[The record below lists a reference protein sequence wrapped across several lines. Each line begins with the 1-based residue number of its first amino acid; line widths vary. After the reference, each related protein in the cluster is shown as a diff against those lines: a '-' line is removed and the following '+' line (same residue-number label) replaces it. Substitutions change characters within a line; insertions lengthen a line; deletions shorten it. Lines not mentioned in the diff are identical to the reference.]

1 MIKLRKEKYTNMKQI
16 LPLIWITVLLAF
28 PSKKDFSKAFIQV
41 ASNGNPAVVSIVSEK
56 VIEQRYHQYFSPFG
70 DQFPQG
76 ESRGHSL
83 GSGVIIDSDEGYIIT
98 NNHVIEDAEE
108 IKVIM
113 FDKREMK
120 ATIVATDPPS
130 DLAVIKVDPG
140 GLSTVDLGN
149 SDKLS
154 VGEWV
159 VAIGSPF
166 GLHLNHTVTA
176 GIVSAVGRSSVISRN
191 NFEDFIQ
198 HDAAI
203 NPGNSGGALF
213 NLDGELVGINTAIA
227 TDGYSRANAGVG
239 FAIPINMVKRVME
252 DLISDGKVTRGWLG
266 VQIQDVDEGMAKAL
280 RLKER
285 NGAIISQVIKNS
297 PAEDAG
303 VEEQDVIIAVD
314 GVKVADSSNLKN
326 LISSGRPDDK
336 TKLTV
341 IRDGHERNLIVTL
354 GTRPGEKE
362 LAETFRYGEK
372 LFDVLGLRV
381 ETLKNV
387 DGKELRADSPNGVKV
402 VDIKKGSPA
411 YDNNIKRGD
420 IITEVSKSII
430 KNENDYESELDAF
443 SEGDTIMLRIIRN
456 GSPLYVA
463 FEIKFR

>member
-1 MIKLRKEKYTNMKQI
+1 MKNI
-16 LPLIWITVLLAF
+16 SPLIWITFLLAF
-28 PSKKDFSKAFIQV
+28 PSKQEFSEAFIKV

-56 VIEQRYHQYFSPFG
+56 VIEQNYNQYFSPFG

-76 ESRGHSL
+76 KSRGHSL

-98 NNHVIEDAEE
+98 NNHVIDDAED
-108 IKVIM
+108 IKVILY
-113 FDKREMK
+113 DKREVRG
-120 ATIVATDPPS
+120 TIVATDPPS
-130 DLAVIKVDPG
+130 DLAVIKVDPN
-140 GLSTVDLGN
+140 GLSTVALGN
-149 SDKLS
+149 SDQLS

-176 GIVSAVGRSSVISRN
+176 GIVSAIGRSSVISRN

-280 RLKER
+280 QLNGW

-303 VEEQDVIIAVD
+303 VEKQDVIIAVN
-314 GVKVADSSNLKN
+314 GIKVDDSSNLKN
-326 LISSGRPDDK
+326 LISSGRPHDK
-336 TKLTV
+336 TKLTL
-341 IRDGHERNLIVTL
+341 IRDGHEKKLTVTL
-354 GTRPGEKE
+354 GIRPGEKE
-362 LAETFRYGEK
+362 LAETYRYGEK
-372 LFDVLGLRV
+372 LFDILGLRV
-381 ETLKNV
+381 ETFENRDPKNLDYV
-387 DGKELRADSPNGVKV
+387 NGVKIV
-402 VDIKKGSPA
+402 EVKKDSPA
-411 YDNNIKRGD
+411 SDNNINRGD
-420 IITEVSKSII
+420 IITEMGKTSIKE
-430 KNENDYESELDAF
+430 KNEYDLELESY
-443 SEGDTIMLRIIRN
+443 SKGNTIMLRIVRN

-463 FEIKFR
+463 FEIE

>member
-1 MIKLRKEKYTNMKQI
+1 MKNT
-16 LPLIWITVLLAF
+16 LPLIWITFLLAF
-28 PSKKDFSKAFIQV
+28 PSKQEFSEAFIKV

-56 VIEQRYHQYFSPFG
+56 VIEQHYNHFFSPFG

-98 NNHVIEDAEE
+98 NNHVIDDAED
-108 IKVIM
+108 IKVILY
-113 FDKREMK
+113 DKREVRG
-120 ATIVATDPPS
+120 TIVATDPPS
-130 DLAVIKVDPG
+130 DLAVIKVDPN
-140 GLSTVDLGN
+140 GLSTVALGN
-149 SDKLS
+149 SDQLS

-176 GIVSAVGRSSVISRN
+176 GIVSAIGRSSVISRN

-266 VQIQDVDEGMAKAL
+266 VQIQDVNEGMAKAL
-280 RLKER
+280 QLNGW

-303 VEEQDVIIAVD
+303 VEKQDVIIAVN
-314 GVKVADSSNLKN
+314 GVKVDDSSNLKN
-326 LISSGRPDDK
+326 LISSGRPHDK
-336 TKLTV
+336 TKLTL
-341 IRDGHERNLIVTL
+341 IRDGHEKKLTVTL
-354 GTRPGEKE
+354 GIRPGEKE
-362 LAETFRYGEK
+362 LAETYRYGEK
-372 LFDVLGLRV
+372 LFDILGLRV
-381 ETLKNV
+381 ETFENRDPKNLDYV
-387 DGKELRADSPNGVKV
+387 NGVKIV
-402 VDIKKGSPA
+402 EVKKDSPA
-411 YDNNIKRGD
+411 SDNNINRGD
-420 IITEVSKSII
+420 IITEMGKTSIKE
-430 KNENDYESELDAF
+430 KNEYDLELESY
-443 SEGDTIMLRIIRN
+443 SKGNTIMLRIVRN

-463 FEIKFR
+463 FEIE

>member
-1 MIKLRKEKYTNMKQI
+1 MKNT
-16 LPLIWITVLLAF
+16 LPLIWITFLLAF
-28 PSKKDFSKAFIQV
+28 PSKQEFSEAFIKV

-56 VIEQRYHQYFSPFG
+56 VIEQHYNQFFSPFG

-98 NNHVIEDAEE
+98 NNHVIDDAED
-108 IKVIM
+108 IKVILY
-113 FDKREMK
+113 DKREVK
-120 ATIVATDPPS
+120 GTIVATDPPS
-130 DLAVIKVDPG
+130 DLAVIKVDPN
-140 GLSTVDLGN
+140 GLSTVALGN
-149 SDKLS
+149 SDQLS

-176 GIVSAVGRSSVISRN
+176 GIVSAIGRSSVISHN

-280 RLKER
+280 QLNGW

-303 VEEQDVIIAVD
+303 VEKQDVIIAVN
-314 GVKVADSSNLKN
+314 GVKVDDSSNLKN
-326 LISSGRPDDK
+326 LISSGRPHDK
-336 TKLTV
+336 TKLTL
-341 IRDGHERNLIVTL
+341 IRDGHEKKLTVTL
-354 GTRPGEKE
+354 GIRPGEKE
-362 LAETFRYGEK
+362 LAETYRYGEK
-372 LFDVLGLRV
+372 LFDILGLRV
-381 ETLKNV
+381 ETFENRDPKNLDYV
-387 DGKELRADSPNGVKV
+387 NGVKIV
-402 VDIKKGSPA
+402 EVKKDSPA
-411 YDNNIKRGD
+411 FDNNIKRGD
-420 IITEVSKSII
+420 IITEMGKTSIKEKNAYDLELESYSKG
-430 KNENDYESELDAF
+430 N
-443 SEGDTIMLRIIRN
+443 TIMLRIVRN

-463 FEIKFR
+463 FEIE

>member
-1 MIKLRKEKYTNMKQI
+1 MKNT
-16 LPLIWITVLLAF
+16 LPLIWITFLLAF
-28 PSKKDFSKAFIQV
+28 PSKQEFSEAFIKV
-41 ASNGNPAVVSIVSEK
+41 ASNGNPAVVSIISEK
-56 VIEQRYHQYFSPFG
+56 VIEQNYNHFFSPFG
-70 DQFPQG
+70 NQFPQG

-98 NNHVIEDAEE
+98 NNHVIEDAED
-108 IKVIM
+108 IKVILY
-113 FDKREMK
+113 DKREVRG
-120 ATIVATDPPS
+120 TIVATDPPS
-130 DLAVIKVDPG
+130 DLAVIKVDSN
-140 GLSTVDLGN
+140 GLSTVALGN
-149 SDKLS
+149 SDQLS

-176 GIVSAVGRSSVISRN
+176 GIVSAIGRSSVISRN

-252 DLISDGKVTRGWLG
+252 DLIADGKVTRGWLG

-303 VEEQDVIIAVD
+303 VEKQDVIIAVN
-314 GVKVADSSNLKN
+314 GIKVDDSSNLKN
-326 LISSGRPDDK
+326 LISSGRPHDK
-336 TKLTV
+336 TKLTL
-341 IRDGHERNLIVTL
+341 IRDGHEKKLTVTL
-354 GTRPGEKE
+354 GIRPGEKE
-362 LAETFRYGEK
+362 LAETYQYGEK
-372 LFDVLGLRV
+372 LFDILGLRV
-381 ETLKNV
+381 ETFENRDPKNSDYV
-387 DGKELRADSPNGVKV
+387 NGVKIV
-402 VDIKKGSPA
+402 EVKKNSPA
-411 YDNNIKRGD
+411 SDNNINSGD
-420 IITEVSKSII
+420 IITEMGKASIKE
-430 KNENDYESELDAF
+430 KNEYDLELESY
-443 SEGDTIMLRIIRN
+443 SKGNTIMLRIVRN

-463 FEIKFR
+463 FEIK

>member
-1 MIKLRKEKYTNMKQI
+1 MKNT
-16 LPLIWITVLLAF
+16 LPLIWITFLLAF
-28 PSKKDFSKAFIQV
+28 PSKQEFSEAFIKV

-56 VIEQRYHQYFSPFG
+56 VIEQNYNQYFSPFG

-76 ESRGHSL
+76 KSRGHSL

-98 NNHVIEDAEE
+98 NNHVIDDAED
-108 IKVIM
+108 IKVILY
-113 FDKREMK
+113 DKREVRG
-120 ATIVATDPPS
+120 TIVATDPPS
-130 DLAVIKVDPG
+130 DLAVIKVDPN
-140 GLSTVDLGN
+140 GLSTVALGN
-149 SDKLS
+149 SDQLS

-176 GIVSAVGRSSVISRN
+176 GIVSAIGRSSVISRN

-213 NLDGELVGINTAIA
+213 NLHGELVGINTAIA

-280 RLKER
+280 QLNGW

-303 VEEQDVIIAVD
+303 VEKQDVIIAVN
-314 GVKVADSSNLKN
+314 GVKVYDSSNLKN
-326 LISSGRPDDK
+326 LISSGRPHDK
-336 TKLTV
+336 TKLTL
-341 IRDGHERNLIVTL
+341 IRDGHEKKLTVTL
-354 GTRPGEKE
+354 GIRPGEKE
-362 LAETFRYGEK
+362 LAETYRYGEK
-372 LFDVLGLRV
+372 LFDILGLRV
-381 ETLKNV
+381 ETFENRDPKNLDYV
-387 DGKELRADSPNGVKV
+387 NGVKIV
-402 VDIKKGSPA
+402 EVKKDSPA
-411 YDNNIKRGD
+411 SDNNINRGD
-420 IITEVSKSII
+420 IITEMGKTSIKE
-430 KNENDYESELDAF
+430 KNEYDLELESY
-443 SEGDTIMLRIIRN
+443 SKGNTIMLRIVRN

-463 FEIKFR
+463 FEIE

>member
-1 MIKLRKEKYTNMKQI
+1 MKNI
-16 LPLIWITVLLAF
+16 LPLIWITFLLAF
-28 PSKKDFSKAFIQV
+28 PSKQEFSEAFIKV

-56 VIEQRYHQYFSPFG
+56 VIEQNYNQYFSPFG

-76 ESRGHSL
+76 KSRGHSL

-98 NNHVIEDAEE
+98 NNHVIDDAED
-108 IKVIM
+108 IKVILY
-113 FDKREMK
+113 DKREVRG
-120 ATIVATDPPS
+120 TIVATDPPS
-130 DLAVIKVDPG
+130 DLAVIKVDPN
-140 GLSTVDLGN
+140 GLSTVALGN
-149 SDKLS
+149 SDQLS

-176 GIVSAVGRSSVISRN
+176 GIVSAIGRNSVMSRN

-280 RLKER
+280 QLNGW

-303 VEEQDVIIAVD
+303 VEKQDVIIAVN
-314 GVKVADSSNLKN
+314 GVKVDDSSNLKN
-326 LISSGRPDDK
+326 LISSGRPHDK
-336 TKLTV
+336 TKLTL
-341 IRDGHERNLIVTL
+341 IRDGHEKKLTVTL
-354 GTRPGEKE
+354 GIRPGEKE
-362 LAETFRYGEK
+362 LAETYRYGEK
-372 LFDVLGLRV
+372 LFDILGLRV
-381 ETLKNV
+381 ETFENRDPKNLDYV
-387 DGKELRADSPNGVKV
+387 NGVKIV
-402 VDIKKGSPA
+402 EVKKDSPA
-411 YDNNIKRGD
+411 SDNNINRGD
-420 IITEVSKSII
+420 IITEMGKTSIKE
-430 KNENDYESELDAF
+430 KNEYDSKLESY
-443 SEGDTIMLRIIRN
+443 SKGDTIMLRIVRN

-463 FEIKFR
+463 FEIE

>member
-1 MIKLRKEKYTNMKQI
+1 MKNI
-16 LPLIWITVLLAF
+16 LPLVWITFLLAF
-28 PSKKDFSKAFIQV
+28 SSKQEFSEAFIKV

-56 VIEQRYHQYFSPFG
+56 VIEQHYNQFFSPFG

-98 NNHVIEDAEE
+98 NNHVINDAEN
-108 IKVIM
+108 IKVILY
-113 FDKREMK
+113 DKREVRG
-120 ATIVATDPPS
+120 TIVATDPPS
-130 DLAVIKVDPG
+130 DLAVIKVDPN
-140 GLSTVDLGN
+140 GLSTVTLGN
-149 SDKLS
+149 SDQLS

-176 GIVSAVGRSSVISRN
+176 GIVSAIGRSAVISRN

-213 NLDGELVGINTAIA
+213 NLDGRLVGINTAIA

-252 DLISDGKVTRGWLG
+252 DLISDGKVIRGWLG
-266 VQIQDVDEGMAKAL
+266 VQIQDVDKGMAKAL
-280 RLKER
+280 QLNGW

-303 VEEQDVIIAVD
+303 VEKQDVIIAVN
-314 GVKVADSSNLKN
+314 GVKVDDSSNLKN
-326 LISSGRPDDK
+326 LISSGRPHDK
-336 TKLTV
+336 TKLTL
-341 IRDGHERNLIVTL
+341 IRDGHEKKLTVTL
-354 GTRPGEKE
+354 GIRPDEKE
-362 LAETFRYGEK
+362 LAETYRYGEK
-372 LFDVLGLRV
+372 LFDILGLRV
-381 ETLKNV
+381 ETFENRDPKNSDYV
-387 DGKELRADSPNGVKV
+387 NGVKIV
-402 VDIKKGSPA
+402 EVKKDSPA
-411 YDNNIKRGD
+411 SDNNINRGD
-420 IITEVSKSII
+420 IITEMGKTSIKE
-430 KNENDYESELDAF
+430 KNEYDLELESY
-443 SEGDTIMLRIIRN
+443 SKGNTIMLRIVRN

-463 FEIKFR
+463 FEIE

>member
-1 MIKLRKEKYTNMKQI
+1 MKNI
-16 LPLIWITVLLAF
+16 SPLIWITFLLAF
-28 PSKKDFSKAFIQV
+28 PSKQEFSEAFIKV

-56 VIEQRYHQYFSPFG
+56 VIEQNYNQYFSPFG

-76 ESRGHSL
+76 KSRGHSL

-98 NNHVIEDAEE
+98 NNHVIDDAED
-108 IKVIM
+108 IKVILY
-113 FDKREMK
+113 DKREVRG
-120 ATIVATDPPS
+120 TIVATDPPS
-130 DLAVIKVDPG
+130 DLAVIKVDSN
-140 GLSTVDLGN
+140 GLSTVALGN
-149 SDKLS
+149 SDQLS

-176 GIVSAVGRSSVISRN
+176 GIVSAIGRSSVISRN

-280 RLKER
+280 QLNGW

-303 VEEQDVIIAVD
+303 VEKQDVIIAVN
-314 GVKVADSSNLKN
+314 GVKVDDSSNLKN
-326 LISSGRPDDK
+326 LISSGRPHDK
-336 TKLTV
+336 TKLTL
-341 IRDGHERNLIVTL
+341 IRDGHEKKLTVTL
-354 GTRPGEKE
+354 GIRPGEKE
-362 LAETFRYGEK
+362 LAETYRYGEK
-372 LFDVLGLRV
+372 LFDILGLRV
-381 ETLKNV
+381 ETFENGDPKNLDHV
-387 DGKELRADSPNGVKV
+387 NGVKIV
-402 VDIKKGSPA
+402 EVKKDSPA
-411 YDNNIKRGD
+411 SDNNINRGD
-420 IITEVSKSII
+420 IITEMGKTSIKE
-430 KNENDYESELDAF
+430 KNEYDSKLESY
-443 SEGDTIMLRIIRN
+443 SKGDTIMLRIVRN

-463 FEIKFR
+463 FEIE

>member
-1 MIKLRKEKYTNMKQI
+1 MKNT
-16 LPLIWITVLLAF
+16 LPLIWITFLLAF
-28 PSKKDFSKAFIQV
+28 PSKQEFSEAFIKV

-56 VIEQRYHQYFSPFG
+56 VIEQHYNHFFSPFG

-98 NNHVIEDAEE
+98 NNHVIDDAED
-108 IKVIM
+108 IKVILY
-113 FDKREMK
+113 DKREVRG
-120 ATIVATDPPS
+120 TIVATDPPS
-130 DLAVIKVDPG
+130 DLAVIKVDPN
-140 GLSTVDLGN
+140 GLSTVALGN
-149 SDKLS
+149 SDQLN

-176 GIVSAVGRSSVISRN
+176 GIVSAIGRSSVISRN

-280 RLKER
+280 QLNGW

-303 VEEQDVIIAVD
+303 VEKQDVIIAVN
-314 GVKVADSSNLKN
+314 GVKVDDSSNLKN
-326 LISSGRPDDK
+326 LISSGRPHDK
-336 TKLTV
+336 TKLTL
-341 IRDGHERNLIVTL
+341 IRDGHEKKLTVTL
-354 GTRPGEKE
+354 GIRPGEKE
-362 LAETFRYGEK
+362 LAETYRYGEK
-372 LFDVLGLRV
+372 LFDILGLRV
-381 ETLKNV
+381 ETFENRDPKNLDYV
-387 DGKELRADSPNGVKV
+387 NGVKIV
-402 VDIKKGSPA
+402 EVKKDSPA
-411 YDNNIKRGD
+411 SDNNINRGD
-420 IITEVSKSII
+420 IITEMGKTSIKE
-430 KNENDYESELDAF
+430 KNEYDSKLESY
-443 SEGDTIMLRIIRN
+443 SKGDTIMLRIVRN

-463 FEIKFR
+463 FEIE

>member
-1 MIKLRKEKYTNMKQI
+1 MKNT
-16 LPLIWITVLLAF
+16 LPLIWITFLLAF
-28 PSKKDFSKAFIQV
+28 PSKQEFSEAFIKV

-56 VIEQRYHQYFSPFG
+56 VIEQNYNHFFSPFG

-98 NNHVIEDAEE
+98 NNHVIDDAED
-108 IKVIM
+108 IKVILY
-113 FDKREMK
+113 DKREVRG
-120 ATIVATDPPS
+120 TIVATDPPS
-130 DLAVIKVDPG
+130 DLAVIKVDPN
-140 GLSTVDLGN
+140 GLSTVALGN
-149 SDKLS
+149 SDQLN

-176 GIVSAVGRSSVISRN
+176 GIVSAIGRSSVISRN

-280 RLKER
+280 QLNGW

-303 VEEQDVIIAVD
+303 IEKQDVIIAVN
-314 GVKVADSSNLKN
+314 GVKVDDSSNLKN
-326 LISSGRPDDK
+326 LISSGRPHDK
-336 TKLTV
+336 TKLTL
-341 IRDGHERNLIVTL
+341 IRDGHEKKLTVTL
-354 GTRPGEKE
+354 GIRPGEKE
-362 LAETFRYGEK
+362 LAETYRYGEK
-372 LFDVLGLRV
+372 LFDILGLRV
-381 ETLKNV
+381 ETFENRDPKNLDYV
-387 DGKELRADSPNGVKV
+387 NGVKIV
-402 VDIKKGSPA
+402 EVKKDSPA
-411 YDNNIKRGD
+411 SDNNINRGD
-420 IITEVSKSII
+420 IITEMGKTSIKE
-430 KNENDYESELDAF
+430 KNEYDSKLESY
-443 SEGDTIMLRIIRN
+443 SKGDTIMLRIVRN

-463 FEIKFR
+463 FEIE

>member
-1 MIKLRKEKYTNMKQI
+1 MKNT
-16 LPLIWITVLLAF
+16 LPLIWITFLLAF
-28 PSKKDFSKAFIQV
+28 PSKQEFSEAFIKV

-56 VIEQRYHQYFSPFG
+56 VIEQNYNQFFSPFG

-98 NNHVIEDAEE
+98 NNHVIDDAED
-108 IKVIM
+108 IKVILY
-113 FDKREMK
+113 DKREVRG
-120 ATIVATDPPS
+120 TIVATDPPS
-130 DLAVIKVDPG
+130 DLAVIKVDPN
-140 GLSTVDLGN
+140 GLSTVALGN
-149 SDKLS
+149 SDQLS

-176 GIVSAVGRSSVISRN
+176 GIVSAIGRSSVISRN

-280 RLKER
+280 QLNGW

-303 VEEQDVIIAVD
+303 VEKQDVIIAVD
-314 GVKVADSSNLKN
+314 GVKVDDSSNLKN
-326 LISSGRPDDK
+326 LISSGRPHDK
-336 TKLTV
+336 TKLTL
-341 IRDGHERNLIVTL
+341 IRDGHEKKLTVTL
-354 GTRPGEKE
+354 GIRPGEKE
-362 LAETFRYGEK
+362 LAETYRYGEK
-372 LFDVLGLRV
+372 LFDILGLRV
-381 ETLKNV
+381 ETFENRDPKNLDYV
-387 DGKELRADSPNGVKV
+387 NGVKIV
-402 VDIKKGSPA
+402 EVKKDSPA
-411 YDNNIKRGD
+411 SDNNINRGD
-420 IITEVSKSII
+420 IITEMGKTSIKE
-430 KNENDYESELDAF
+430 KNEYDLELESY
-443 SEGDTIMLRIIRN
+443 SKGNTIMLRIVRN

-463 FEIKFR
+463 FEIE

>member
-1 MIKLRKEKYTNMKQI
+1 MKNT
-16 LPLIWITVLLAF
+16 LPLIWITFLLAF
-28 PSKKDFSKAFIQV
+28 PSKQEFSEAFIKV

-56 VIEQRYHQYFSPFG
+56 VIEQNYNQYFSPFG

-76 ESRGHSL
+76 KSRGHSL
-83 GSGVIIDSDEGYIIT
+83 GSGVIIDSDEGYIVT
-98 NNHVIEDAEE
+98 NNHVIDDAED
-108 IKVIM
+108 IKVILY
-113 FDKREMK
+113 DKREVRG
-120 ATIVATDPPS
+120 TIVATDPPS
-130 DLAVIKVDPG
+130 DLAVIKVDPN
-140 GLSTVDLGN
+140 GLSTVALGN
-149 SDKLS
+149 SDQLS

-176 GIVSAVGRSSVISRN
+176 GIVSAIGRSSVISRN

-266 VQIQDVDEGMAKAL
+266 VKIQDVDEGMAKAL
-280 RLKER
+280 QLNGW

-303 VEEQDVIIAVD
+303 VEKQDVIIAVN
-314 GVKVADSSNLKN
+314 GVKVDDSSNLKN
-326 LISSGRPDDK
+326 LISSGRPHDK
-336 TKLTV
+336 TKLTL
-341 IRDGHERNLIVTL
+341 IRDGHEKKLTVTL
-354 GTRPGEKE
+354 GIRPGEKE
-362 LAETFRYGEK
+362 LAETYRYGEK
-372 LFDVLGLRV
+372 LFDILGLRV
-381 ETLKNV
+381 ETFENRDPKNLDYV
-387 DGKELRADSPNGVKV
+387 NGVKIV
-402 VDIKKGSPA
+402 EVKKDSPA
-411 YDNNIKRGD
+411 SDNNINRGD
-420 IITEVSKSII
+420 IITEMGKTSIKE
-430 KNENDYESELDAF
+430 KNGYDSELE
-443 SEGDTIMLRIIRN
+443 SYSKGDTIMLRIVQN

-463 FEIKFR
+463 FEIE

>member
-1 MIKLRKEKYTNMKQI
+1 MKNI
-16 LPLIWITVLLAF
+16 SPLIWITFLLAF
-28 PSKKDFSKAFIQV
+28 PSKQEFSKTFIQV

-56 VIEQRYHQYFSPFG
+56 VIEQRYPQFFSPFG

-326 LISSGRPDDK
+326 LISSGRPDDI

-362 LAETFRYGEK
+362 LAETFRYGEF

-463 FEIKFR
+463 FEIE

>member
-56 VIEQRYHQYFSPFG
+56 VIEQRYHQFFSPFG

-140 GLSTVDLGN
+140 GLTTVDLGN

-336 TKLTV
+336 TKLTI

-362 LAETFRYGEK
+362 LEETFRYGEK

-463 FEIKFR
+463 FEIE

>member
-1 MIKLRKEKYTNMKQI
+1 MKNT
-16 LPLIWITVLLAF
+16 LPLIWITFLLAF
-28 PSKKDFSKAFIQV
+28 PSKQEFSEAFIKV

-56 VIEQRYHQYFSPFG
+56 VIEQNYNQYFSPFG

-76 ESRGHSL
+76 KSRGHSL

-98 NNHVIEDAEE
+98 NNHVIDDAED
-108 IKVIM
+108 IKVILY
-113 FDKREMK
+113 DKREVRG
-120 ATIVATDPPS
+120 TIVATDPPS
-130 DLAVIKVDPG
+130 DLAVIKVDPN
-140 GLSTVDLGN
+140 GLSTVALGN
-149 SDKLS
+149 SDQLS

-176 GIVSAVGRSSVISRN
+176 GIVSAIGRSSVISRN

-303 VEEQDVIIAVD
+303 VEKQDVIIAVN
-314 GVKVADSSNLKN
+314 GIKVDDSSNLKN
-326 LISSGRPDDK
+326 LISSGRPHDK
-336 TKLTV
+336 TKLTL
-341 IRDGHERNLIVTL
+341 IRDGHEKKLTVTL
-354 GTRPGEKE
+354 GIRPGEKE
-362 LAETFRYGEK
+362 LAETYRYGEK
-372 LFDVLGLRV
+372 LFDILGLRV
-381 ETLKNV
+381 ETFANGDPKNLDYV
-387 DGKELRADSPNGVKV
+387 NGVIIVEVKKDSPA
-402 VDIKKGSPA
+402 S
-411 YDNNIKRGD
+411 DNNINRGD
-420 IITEVSKSII
+420 IITEMGKTSIKEKNAYDLELESYSK
-430 KNENDYESELDAF
+430 
-443 SEGDTIMLRIIRN
+443 GDTIMLRIVRN

-463 FEIKFR
+463 FEIE

>member
-1 MIKLRKEKYTNMKQI
+1 MKNT
-16 LPLIWITVLLAF
+16 LPLIWITFLLAF
-28 PSKKDFSKAFIQV
+28 PSKQEFSEAFIKV

-56 VIEQRYHQYFSPFG
+56 VIEQHYNQFFSPFG

-98 NNHVIEDAEE
+98 NNHVIDDAED
-108 IKVIM
+108 IKVILY
-113 FDKREMK
+113 DKREVRG
-120 ATIVATDPPS
+120 TIVATDPPS
-130 DLAVIKVDPG
+130 DLAVIKVDPN
-140 GLSTVDLGN
+140 GLSTVALGN
-149 SDKLS
+149 SDQLN

-176 GIVSAVGRSSVISRN
+176 GIVSAIGRSSVISRN

-280 RLKER
+280 QLNGW

-303 VEEQDVIIAVD
+303 VEKQDVIIAVN
-314 GVKVADSSNLKN
+314 GVKVDDSSNLKN
-326 LISSGRPDDK
+326 LISSGRPHDK
-336 TKLTV
+336 TKLTL
-341 IRDGHERNLIVTL
+341 IRDGHEKKLTVTL
-354 GTRPGEKE
+354 GIRPGEKE
-362 LAETFRYGEK
+362 LAETYRYGEK
-372 LFDVLGLRV
+372 LFDILGLRV
-381 ETLKNV
+381 ETFENRDPKNLDYV
-387 DGKELRADSPNGVKV
+387 NGVKIV
-402 VDIKKGSPA
+402 EVKKDSPA
-411 YDNNIKRGD
+411 SDNNINRGD
-420 IITEVSKSII
+420 IITEMGKTSIKE
-430 KNENDYESELDAF
+430 KNEYDLELESY
-443 SEGDTIMLRIIRN
+443 SKGNTIMLRIVRN

-463 FEIKFR
+463 FEIE

>member
-1 MIKLRKEKYTNMKQI
+1 MKNT
-16 LPLIWITVLLAF
+16 LPLIWITFLLAF
-28 PSKKDFSKAFIQV
+28 PSKQEFSEAFIKV

-56 VIEQRYHQYFSPFG
+56 VIEQNYNHFFSPFG

-98 NNHVIEDAEE
+98 NNHVIDDAEE
-108 IKVIM
+108 IKVILY
-113 FDKREMK
+113 DKREVRG
-120 ATIVATDPPS
+120 TIVAIDPPS
-130 DLAVIKVDPG
+130 DLAIIKVDPN
-140 GLSTVDLGN
+140 GLSTVALGN
-149 SDKLS
+149 SDQLN

-176 GIVSAVGRSSVISRN
+176 GIVSAIGRSSVMSRN

-280 RLKER
+280 QLNGW

-303 VEEQDVIIAVD
+303 VEKQDVIIAVN
-314 GVKVADSSNLKN
+314 GVKVDDSSNLKN
-326 LISSGRPDDK
+326 LISSGRPHDK
-336 TKLTV
+336 TKLTL
-341 IRDGHERNLIVTL
+341 IRDGHEKKLTVTL
-354 GTRPGEKE
+354 GIRPGEKE
-362 LAETFRYGEK
+362 LAETYRYGEK
-372 LFDVLGLRV
+372 LFDILGLRV
-381 ETLKNV
+381 ETFENRDPKNLDYV
-387 DGKELRADSPNGVKV
+387 NGVKIV
-402 VDIKKGSPA
+402 EVKKDSPA
-411 YDNNIKRGD
+411 SDNNINRGD
-420 IITEVSKSII
+420 IITEMGKTSIKE
-430 KNENDYESELDAF
+430 KNEYDSKLESY
-443 SEGDTIMLRIIRN
+443 SKGDTIMLRIVRN

-463 FEIKFR
+463 FEIE

>member
-1 MIKLRKEKYTNMKQI
+1 MIELRKEKYTNMKQI

-28 PSKKDFSKAFIQV
+28 PSKKDFSKAFMQV

-56 VIEQRYHQYFSPFG
+56 VIEQRYHQFFSPFG

-130 DLAVIKVDPG
+130 DLAVIKVDSG

-285 NGAIISQVIKNS
+285 DGAIISQVIKNS

-336 TKLTV
+336 TKLTI
-341 IRDGHERNLIVTL
+341 IRDGHERNLIVSL

-362 LAETFRYGEK
+362 LAGTFRYGEK

-387 DGKELRADSPNGVKV
+387 DDKELRADSPNGVKV

-443 SEGDTIMLRIIRN
+443 SEGDTIMLRIIRS

-463 FEIKFR
+463 FEIE

>member
-56 VIEQRYHQYFSPFG
+56 VIEQRYHQFFSPFG

-98 NNHVIEDAEE
+98 NNHVIEDAED

-176 GIVSAVGRSSVISRN
+176 GIVSAVGRNSVISRN

-387 DGKELRADSPNGVKV
+387 DGKELRADFPNGVKV

-463 FEIKFR
+463 FEIE